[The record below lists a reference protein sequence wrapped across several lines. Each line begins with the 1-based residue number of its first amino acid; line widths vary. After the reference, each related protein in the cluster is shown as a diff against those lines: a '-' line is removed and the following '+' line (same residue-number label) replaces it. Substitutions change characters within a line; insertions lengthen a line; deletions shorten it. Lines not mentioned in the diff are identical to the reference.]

1 MKFGAEIVDFRD
13 SKFYNTNFSDKL
25 LRLEARP
32 KEDDPSKV
40 TLALVFEDAD
50 GEEKE
55 LWLWGLEKTG
65 YRKDPKDG
73 KLRLYNNTSTAA
85 GRYLQSL
92 KLAGIDWDVEP
103 ETGGIPTKIG
113 TKPDITGKIN
123 NMVIVE
129 TTKKTDGD
137 NEKTF
142 LKWGLQSVEGI
153 NAKAGSTPDAK
164 GTALSPKVDATA
176 MLEPFYEW
184 MVNNVKAPMTEAQI
198 SKKIIETKAGADYNK
213 VRRAC
218 LIQLSSDKD
227 GRVIQDLTDEK
238 NPKYSV
244 A

>member
-1 MKFGAEIVDFRD
+1 MKFGAEIVDFKD
-13 SKFYNTNFSDKL
+13 SKFYNANFSDKL
-25 LRLEARP
+25 LRTEARP

-92 KLAGIDWDVEP
+92 KQAGIDWDVEP

-113 TKPDITGKIN
+113 TRPDITGKIN

-129 TTKKTDGD
+129 TTENTKNDEKKTY
-137 NEKTF
+137 
-142 LKWGLQSVEGI
+142 LKWGLQSVEGV
-153 NAKAGSTPDAK
+153 NPRTSTSPQQPA
-164 GTALSPKVDATA
+164 APKVDASSMNEKWKEFLAENLTTPTNEAGIIKLVNSKIPDATA
-176 MLEPFYEW
+176 RKPYSETR
-184 MVNNVKAPMTEAQI
+184 KAALTALVTE
-198 SKKIIETKAGADYNK
+198 GF
-213 VRRAC
+213 
-218 LIQLSSDKD
+218 LSN
-227 GRVIQDLTDEK
+227 DEGK
-238 NPKYSV
+238 FSV